1 VIAVEEVMPSPI
13 GHTLAGCAV
22 ALALIPPGIP
32 QAWEAWACCLISANL
47 ADVDFI
53 PGLLTGNPRAFHRGA
68 SHTIVAAFIM
78 AAIGA
83 SLWTWSAM
91 PWLVRAGIIFVAY
104 ASHVGLDYLT
114 PGRGLLMGWP
124 LSRRRYQA
132 ERPWFLSVTITK
144 TRHHVKMR
152 GEHWQNLRAIRREI
166 LLMSPVVIILALA
179 SKLS

>member
-1 VIAVEEVMPSPI
+1 MPSPI

-47 ADVDFI
+47 PDADFI
-53 PGLLTGNPRAFHRGA
+53 PGLLTGKPRAFHRGT
-68 SHTIVAAFIM
+68 SHTIMAAFIV
-78 AAIGA
+78 AATGA

-91 PWLVRAGIIFVAY
+91 PWLVRAGLIFVAY
-104 ASHVGLDYLT
+104 ASHVGLDYFT

-132 ERPWFLSVTITK
+132 ERPWFLSVTIRK

-152 GEHWQNLRAIRREI
+152 GGRWQNLRAIRREI

>member
-1 VIAVEEVMPSPI
+1 MPSPI

-47 ADVDFI
+47 PDADFI

-68 SHTIVAAFIM
+68 SHTIMATFIVAAT
-78 AAIGA
+78 GA
-83 SLWTWSAM
+83 SLWTWAAM
-91 PWLVRAGIIFVAY
+91 PWLVRAGLIFVAY

-114 PGRGLLMGWP
+114 PGRGLMMGWP

-132 ERPWFLSVTITK
+132 GRPWFLSVTVRK
-144 TRHHVKMR
+144 TRHPVKMKGGR
-152 GEHWQNLRAIRREI
+152 WYLLRAIRREI
-166 LLMSPVVIILALA
+166 LLISPGVIILALA
-179 SKLS
+179 SKLF

>member
-1 VIAVEEVMPSPI
+1 VEEVMPSPI

-47 ADVDFI
+47 PDVDFI
-53 PGLLTGNPRAFHRGA
+53 PGLLTGNPRAFHRGT
-68 SHTIVAAFIM
+68 SHTLVAAFIV

-91 PWLVRAGIIFVAY
+91 PWLVRAGLIFVAY
-104 ASHVGLDYLT
+104 ASHVGLDYFT

-124 LSRRRYQA
+124 FSPRRYQA
-132 ERPWFLSVTITK
+132 ERPWFLSVTIWMA
-144 TRHHVKMR
+144 RHHVKKRGMR
-152 GEHWQNLRAIRREI
+152 WQNLRAIRREI

-179 SKLS
+179 SKLT